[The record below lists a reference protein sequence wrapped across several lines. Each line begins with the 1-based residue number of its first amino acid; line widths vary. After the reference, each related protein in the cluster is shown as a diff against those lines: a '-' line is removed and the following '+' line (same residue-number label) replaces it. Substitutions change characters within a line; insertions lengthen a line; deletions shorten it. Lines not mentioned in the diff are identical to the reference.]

1 MIRAFRF
8 TPCDYFYLRCKPSGF
23 PLVAFC
29 RGCSRSR
36 SVSPHVENCTCC
48 ISTAKR
54 LPLQSLTLSRGCVVP
69 PRMAG
74 VLVSNDVSQK
84 FYFCETR
91 KAIYNMDVVNWR
103 NSLLRGTTDIHVRSY
118 TQIHH
123 KTTMASPSFKRPK
136 QTKIERVDTSSIH
149 RHPCL
154 WIDGEFFCLAKK
166 HRCCL
171 ESRTSLSVLR
181 GLLSWKP

>member
-1 MIRAFRF
+1 MGVIGNLIGWRRRFFNYQFILFIVIRAFRV
-8 TPCDYFYLRCKPSGF
+8 TPLDYFYLRCNPSGF
-23 PLVAFC
+23 LLVAFC

-36 SVSPHVENCTCC
+36 SVSPHVENCTCS

-54 LPLQSLTLSRGCVVP
+54 LPLQSLTLSRGGVVP

-103 NSLLRGTTDIHVRSY
+103 NSLLRGTTDIHVRFERPF
-118 TQIHH
+118 IV
-123 KTTMASPSFKRPK
+123 KTITALPLF
-136 QTKIERVDTSSIH
+136 
-149 RHPCL
+149 
-154 WIDGEFFCLAKK
+154 
-166 HRCCL
+166 
-171 ESRTSLSVLR
+171 
-181 GLLSWKP
+181 